1 MSQYLIDDFRVLASS
16 HLLRYTHCVTLQKL
30 DDFKRPAKTALLKI
44 VLICKADPNA
54 VIYWILKIMFE
65 VLSTRFAA

>member
-1 MSQYLIDDFRVLASS
+1 
-16 HLLRYTHCVTLQKL
+16 
-30 DDFKRPAKTALLKI
+30 
-44 VLICKADPNA
+44 LICKADPNA